1 MRKILPLLLVVVVF
15 LTPLYPIYAQNG
27 ATPSDAAMNAPL
39 YAVGTASASGR
50 LRPAVMQKKIEDR
63 MEKLDDRM
71 MALKEKMAS
80 RAGELRKKLDKFKD
94 KTKAARVENINSNL
108 NKINERRTVQMQTA
122 LERISQVLNKLKTKT
137 EEAGS
142 KGKDVA
148 AINKAISDAEAL
160 WKEADAAVKAQ
171 MEKDY
176 SIVVNTEATVKSDAS
191 LARDS
196 LRTDLKT
203 VHTQLVETR
212 QALAN
217 AIKTALSS
225 IKGGTNNGSN

>member
-1 MRKILPLLLVVVVF
+1 MRKILPLLLITIVY
-15 LTPLYPIYAQNG
+15 LTPMYPIYAQ
-27 ATPSDAAMNAPL
+27 
-39 YAVGTASASGR
+39 TASGPAAI
-50 LRPAVMQKKIEDR
+50 RPAVMQKKIEDKIER
-63 MEKLDDRM
+63 LDDRM

-94 KTKAARVENINSNL
+94 KNKAKRVENINTNL
-108 NKINERRTVQMQTA
+108 NTINERRSVQMQTA
-122 LERISQVLNKLKTKT
+122 LERISQVLNKLKTRT
-137 EEAGS
+137 EEA
-142 KGKDVA
+142 KDNGKDVT
-148 AINKAISDAEAL
+148 AINKAISDAQAA
-160 WKEADAAVKAQ
+160 WNEADSAVKAQ
-171 MEKDY
+171 TEKDY
-176 SIVVNTEATVKSDAS
+176 SIVVNTESTVKTDAS

-225 IKGGTNNGSN
+225 IKGGNINGSN